1 MSTVD
6 ATRTF
11 PVEGNPTRELV
22 AADYTA
28 TGDIKTL
35 SGDVALVVGSAV
47 KAEAFI
53 TTKQWGLL
61 WRDSDLL
68 YQSPRPMSVYENTY
82 VLEPNVQRFTVAKV
96 CNAIVPQLYKGL
108 FYDSPPMV
116 LRPRPGTSQ
125 DVVSGKTAVFD
136 YLLTECN
143 FKRNTKWGL
152 EQMAHLGTGI
162 WKWGIEYVEVEEKSR
177 EATVAQ
183 VDTGRPEELKP
194 TEDIILDVRPK
205 ITRKSKIVPRP
216 FFNSRP
222 LDKVLVDSKTRVGD
236 IQESKWVIDVRY
248 MDFYELLDLKTAVQ
262 SLPEDHPDGV
272 GWQWPGDG
280 SNDAL
285 KMIWMPPTDAGG
297 NLMLSTEEATHTTG
311 VVHHSEN
318 ENVMNSPDILR
329 KKFEVL
335 EYWDCKRKILVIDR
349 KHCLFSGDN
358 PFKKFKNKIPFYSA
372 NWWNRPKAFYG
383 MGLGLIVG
391 QNQRVDQGTINAILK
406 ILSFGVNPIYLRRRD
421 ANTPTQMIRT
431 GIGKILT
438 VDVASG
444 RPSSDAYSIL
454 EQPKVPGEIWT
465 ALNESNQATESSS
478 GADAQLV
485 QGSSAGPRSSMGR
498 TAGGAAQLGAA
509 SATRLDGP
517 LDNFITQVFEPF
529 LYTLDELVFEYIS
542 DAELVWILGEELG
555 KDLTVSMQKFH
566 EGRMTFEVLA
576 GASLAAKRIMAQ
588 SLTLITQIFENPQIQ
603 QNLAEINQEYIDFK
617 PILNMWMEASE
628 WKNRNDIIKPLTPDM
643 KKRQQEKSAAAQA
656 HSKMQTQMQLNAQKG
671 QMKAQQSYQENNQRI
686 QRDLIV
692 DAFRN
697 SSESEAAS
705 GMPSATGLE
714 GSNETGTV
722 M

>member
-1 MSTVD
+1 
-6 ATRTF
+6 
-11 PVEGNPTRELV
+11 
-22 AADYTA
+22 
-28 TGDIKTL
+28 
-35 SGDVALVVGSAV
+35 
-47 KAEAFI
+47 
-53 TTKQWGLL
+53 
-61 WRDSDLL
+61 
-68 YQSPRPMSVYENTY
+68 
-82 VLEPNVQRFTVAKV
+82 
-96 CNAIVPQLYKGL
+96 
-108 FYDSPPMV
+108 
-116 LRPRPGTSQ
+116 
-125 DVVSGKTAVFD
+125 
-136 YLLTECN
+136 
-143 FKRNTKWGL
+143 
-152 EQMAHLGTGI
+152 
-162 WKWGIEYVEVEEKSR
+162 
-177 EATVAQ
+177 
-183 VDTGRPEELKP
+183 
-194 TEDIILDVRPK
+194 
-205 ITRKSKIVPRP
+205 
-216 FFNSRP
+216 
-222 LDKVLVDSKTRVGD
+222 
-236 IQESKWVIDVRY
+236 
-248 MDFYELLDLKTAVQ
+248 
-262 SLPEDHPDGV
+262 
-272 GWQWPGDG
+272 
-280 SNDAL
+280 
-285 KMIWMPPTDAGG
+285 
-297 NLMLSTEEATHTTG
+297 
-311 VVHHSEN
+311 
-318 ENVMNSPDILR
+318 
-329 KKFEVL
+329 
-335 EYWDCKRKILVIDR
+335 
-349 KHCLFSGDN
+349 
-358 PFKKFKNKIPFYSA
+358 
-372 NWWNRPKAFYG
+372 

-656 HSKMQTQMQLNAQKG
+656 QSKMQTQMQLNAQKG

-705 GMPSATGLE
+705 GMPSASGLE